1 MFLYLFRH
9 AEAVSVASSDAARVL
24 TEKGVKQAK
33 DVGRFCLKNRLL
45 PELILTSPYCRSEQ
59 TARLFA
65 EEINQPNSVLIAPF
79 LACGMD
85 PETALA
91 ELADYKELD
100 SVMIV
105 GHEPDLGWLA
115 SKLLG
120 ARHSGKIKIR
130 KASLTV
136 FELDV
141 TRPESAELQFS
152 IPAQLA

>member
-33 DVGRFCLKNRLL
+33 EVGRFCLKNRLL

-105 GHEPDLGWLA
+105 GHEPAGSLPNFSEPAIPGK
-115 SKLLG
+115 SK
-120 ARHSGKIKIR
+120 
-130 KASLTV
+130 
-136 FELDV
+136 
-141 TRPESAELQFS
+141 SAKPRSPFLNWT
-152 IPAQLA
+152 